1 MVQQINASKDTGID
15 LSGVQIAQGHTP
27 LYPDERSEVTHMD
40 SGFDKSKRN
49 EQIAVS
55 TCQPWANRGFQ
66 LYGHPKCSHTYQL
79 CSHGAA
85 NDKWGAVSSGTRWR
99 EGSCLCSYNLL
110 STIMLCTGH
119 LFHSTGKRPSKSFIP
134 SSAQSR
140 TIPKHCIMKAVTLSA
155 RS

>member
-27 LYPDERSEVTHMD
+27 LYPDERSEVTHVD

-110 STIMLCTGH
+110 STIMLCSVQGICSTAQGRDLQSHSSH
-119 LFHSTGKRPSKSFIP
+119 LLLRAGLFLNTAS
-134 SSAQSR
+134 
-140 TIPKHCIMKAVTLSA
+140 
-155 RS
+155 